1 MVVSEDESYSTAKVF
16 SSEQRVEHGH
26 SKVIIDCIS
35 LNRRE
40 QHTLP
45 PPTTTS
51 SVFLGDLEVGW
62 GGDIQVI
69 VLFHLGLL

>member
-1 MVVSEDESYSTAKVF
+1 MVVSKDESYSTAKVF
-16 SSEQRVEHGH
+16 SSEQRVEHDH
-26 SKVIIDCIS
+26 SKVTIDCIS

-40 QHTLP
+40 QHTVP
-45 PPTTTS
+45 PPTMTS